1 MDYPDPGED
10 GSGAL
15 IAAVKEINRAL
26 FGFSFGGRVFLVN

>member
-1 MDYPDPGED
+1 MDYRDSGKD

-15 IAAVKEINRAL
+15 IAAVMKINRAL